1 MGCGPSKEV
10 GTKKESLNLSQ
21 EAKNALVSH
30 GWDKG
35 YVAFGFSASESTA
48 KVAISL
54 PIAGVKDVT
63 WVTTSF
69 DDSPLEDI
77 PEDFDPNM
85 MTPGSKQKLG
95 VKSEL
100 FSLITGGYSLMPC
113 LAIDGEMFTKS
124 DAIVRMLADDTMDD
138 SDPNKKKVLELIDL
152 SIKYSDD
159 IFEALKHWGWTG
171 LHSAQDY
178 AMVDK
183 KNYIE
188 YGNGNKSEEWEKKKT
203 DAIKSLMDKLEETL
217 AAKPEVNGFFI
228 GDSLTLADAALINWV
243 QSLEGVTGLDVK
255 KHYPKCYQNWELV
268 KANPPEGSLHFIYG
282 FPVFCGYVLAANKDA
297 REAGFDINKYF

>member
-1 MGCGPSKEV
+1 MGCGTSKET
-10 GTKKESLNLSQ
+10 TKKSVILSA
-21 EAKNALVSH
+21 EGKKALASN

-48 KVAISL
+48 KVATGL
-54 PIAGVKDVT
+54 PIAGIKDVK
-63 WVTTSF
+63 WITTSF

-100 FSLITGGYSLMPC
+100 FSLITGGHALMPC
-113 LAIDGEMFTKS
+113 LAIDGEMYTGS
-124 DAIVRMLADDTMDD
+124 DSIVKLLAVDTMDD
-138 SDPNKKKVLELIDL
+138 SDPQKKEVLELIDL
-152 SIKYSDD
+152 SIKYADV

-178 AMVDK
+178 AMVNK
-183 KNYIE
+183 KNYIA
-188 YGNGNKSEEWEKKKT
+188 YGKGNKSAEWEKETT
-203 DAIKSLMDKLEETL
+203 DGIKALMGKLEETL
-217 AAKPEVNGFFI
+217 AAKPEVNGFFV
-228 GDSLTLADAALINWV
+228 GDSLTLADSALINWV

-255 KHYPKCYQNWELV
+255 KYYPKCYQNWELV

-282 FPVFCGYVLAANKDA
+282 FPVFCGYVAATNKDA
-297 REAGFDINKYF
+297 REAGFDINKYFE